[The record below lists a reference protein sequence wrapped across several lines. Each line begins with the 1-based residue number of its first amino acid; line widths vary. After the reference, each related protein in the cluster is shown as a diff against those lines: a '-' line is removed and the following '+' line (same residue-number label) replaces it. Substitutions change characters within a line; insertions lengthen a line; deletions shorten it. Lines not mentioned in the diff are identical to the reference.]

1 MPQPESTQVA
11 VAGGGPAGLVL
22 GYLLARCGIET
33 LVLESQPDFDRDF
46 RGDTLHAGVME
57 IFQELGLADRI
68 LELPHHKIRK
78 LTAGGADLI
87 DFNWLKTD
95 FPFVTMMAQSLFL
108 DFLAKEAATFPSF
121 QIIMDASVR
130 ELLHDEN
137 SGRATG
143 LRYRKNG
150 QLIDVRADLA
160 VACDGRASR
169 LRKEANLEPIPV
181 TAPLEVL
188 WFRLPRHDSDPEFG
202 RRSGAITGGRLPLIV
217 LERTDHYQIAAVI
230 PPGTFSEIRKRGIAD
245 FHETIRDAAPD
256 FYDRAVATLDDWRKV
271 AFLHVEGS
279 RLKQWHRPG
288 LLLIGDAAHVMTPI
302 GGVGINYAIWDA
314 VEAANHLV
322 PALRKDL
329 PIADSILADIQRRRE
344 PATKRMQRIQRI
356 AGRRILA
363 IANDD
368 DRRFSIPLILR
379 LLLKIPG
386 LRSIAPRIIAL
397 GGKRTRCRLQDY
409 FER

>member
-1 MPQPESTQVA
+1 MPPPETTQVA
-11 VAGGGPAGLVL
+11 IAGGGPAGIVL
-22 GYLLARCGIET
+22 GYLLTRCGIET

-57 IFQELGLADRI
+57 IFQDIGLADRI

-87 DFNWLKTD
+87 DFTWLKTD
-95 FPFVTMMAQSLFL
+95 FPYVTMMAQSLFL
-108 DFLAKEAATFPSF
+108 DFLAQEAATFPSF

-130 ELLHDEN
+130 ELITDEN
-137 SGRATG
+137 TGRVTG
-143 LRYRKNG
+143 LRYRKDG
-150 QLIDVRADLA
+150 QLTDVQAGLV
-160 VACDGRASR
+160 VACDGRASH
-169 LRKEANLEPIPV
+169 LRKEAKLEPIPV
-181 TAPLEVL
+181 TDLLEVL

-202 RRSGAITGGRLPLIV
+202 HRSGALTGGRLPFII
-217 LERTDHYQIAAVI
+217 LERADHYQIAAVI
-230 PPGTFSEIRKRGIAD
+230 PPGTFSEIRKRGIAE

-256 FYDRAVATLDDWRKV
+256 FYDRAVTTLDDWKKV

-279 RLKQWHRPG
+279 RLKKWHLPG

-314 VEAANHLV
+314 VETANVLV
-322 PALRKDL
+322 PVLKKSE
-329 PIADSILADIQRRRE
+329 PITDTLLSQIQRRRE
-344 PATKRMQRIQRI
+344 PATKRMQTIQRV

-363 IANDD
+363 IAKDD
-368 DRRFSIPLILR
+368 TRRFRIPPLLR

-386 LRSIAPRIIAL
+386 LRSVGPRIIAL
-397 GGKRTRCRLQDY
+397 GGKRTPCQLHNY
-409 FER
+409 FDS